1 MAAQTH
7 SCGPKP
13 QPAMTVPRGAAMTHV
28 SIPPRFCRFG
38 WIATV
43 CLLAAPAV
51 WAQSPG
57 LTFDDRVQF
66 GPRLQARVGVNTST
80 APSDGSSASW
90 HQQAG
95 VLLGDYYFSRA
106 RLGQGQVSSG
116 FRATSGLM
124 LGQRSLALGTPALAG
139 PQGMAVTQLR
149 QPRSALP
156 AIESASEPWAAVP
169 YIGIGWSGV
178 SVRGGCRPISAFRAA
193 AAETA
198 ACASTATS
206 RWTTCCASCA
216 SRRWCRWAFPT
227 PFKEEGDDARP
238 CRKAV

>member
-1 MAAQTH
+1 
-7 SCGPKP
+7 
-13 QPAMTVPRGAAMTHV
+13 MTHV
-28 SIPPRFCRFG
+28 SIPPGLRRFG
-38 WIATV
+38 GVTAV
-43 CLLAAPAV
+43 CLLVAPAV

-178 SVRGGCRPISAFRAA
+178 SVRGGWGVSADLGVSGRSGSNGGLRVNGNQSLDDLLRELRISPMVQVGVSYAF
-193 AAETA
+193 
-198 ACASTATS
+198 
-206 RWTTCCASCA
+206 
-216 SRRWCRWAFPT
+216 
-227 PFKEEGDDARP
+227 
-238 CRKAV
+238 